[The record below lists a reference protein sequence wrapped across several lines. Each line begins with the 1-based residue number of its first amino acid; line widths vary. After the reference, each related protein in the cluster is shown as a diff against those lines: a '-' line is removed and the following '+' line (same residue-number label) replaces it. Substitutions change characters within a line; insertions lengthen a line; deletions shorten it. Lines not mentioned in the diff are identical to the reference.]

1 MHSTKTCKYLLH
13 AAFRAPARTVPTVVT
28 QIWQFCRAAGERS
41 FAVASRQAQADCS
54 LLLQRPAGSSAP
66 LALHAGHKRAD
77 GTAHRAAQAAQH
89 PRAAAACCLCL
100 FRQQAR
106 LSRHTKLGI
115 VLQCSSGDGCV
126 TARVRMDAWQ
136 TSSEQ
141 RDRHEMVHVEV
152 CNPAHGKEA
161 ARGSTAH
168 LRFLGRVLL
177 PSPSEQQ
184 LSKHEPS
191 GNVYYALLTCA
202 FLASAPSP
210 LMRSIIQR
218 CASGGAPCDLQE
230 RDSIIQES
238 IMPESIMQESI
249 MMRPFHF
256 AFAGGWGQQAE
267 GCSADSALC
276 VLRKE
281 SKWPVLPTSFRCL
294 PPGCCDKVLHAE
306 PQLAVARRPPR
317 QRLQRRPVV
326 LRRQHLGRRGHSHS
340 RQTLS
345 CGKRHGASRHKHHPV
360 LPLFVNCK

>member
-13 AAFRAPARTVPTVVT
+13 AASWPPACTLPTVVT
-28 QIWQFCRAAGERS
+28 QIWQFYRAAGERS
-41 FAVASRQAQADCS
+41 LAVASRQAQTDRS
-54 LLLQRPAGSSAP
+54 LLLQRCRHGCSAP
-66 LALHAGHKRAD
+66 LSLHAGHKRAD
-77 GTAHRAAQAAQH
+77 GTAHRTAQAAQH
-89 PRAAAACCLCL
+89 PCAAATCCLCL

-115 VLQCSSGDGCV
+115 VLQRSRG
-126 TARVRMDAWQ
+126 DAWWA
-136 TSSEQ
+136 SSEQ
-141 RDRHEMVHVEV
+141 RDRNEMVPVQFGS
-152 CNPAHGKEA
+152 PAHQKEA
-161 ARGSTAH
+161 VRGSTAH

-191 GNVYYALLTCA
+191 SNVYYALPTCA

-326 LRRQHLGRRGHSHS
+326 LRRQHLEREQGADS
-340 RQTLS
+340 RQKLS
-345 CGKRHGASRHKHHPV
+345 HNKQMHRPSQSCCAASTWGGEGIHTAGSS
-360 LPLFVNCK
+360 